1 VVCVEYGMD
10 WRRGAVGSCT
20 ESEGFHKLSVAVEDN
35 FQDNVSENDLLL
47 LSKEKVSVVQV
58 NFVL

>member
-1 VVCVEYGMD
+1 MVCVESGMD
-10 WRRGAVGSCT
+10 WWRGAVGSCT

-47 LSKEKVSVVQV
+47 LSKEKVSVVQI

>member
-1 VVCVEYGMD
+1 M
-10 WRRGAVGSCT
+10 GSCT

-47 LSKEKVSVVQV
+47 LSKEKVSVVQI